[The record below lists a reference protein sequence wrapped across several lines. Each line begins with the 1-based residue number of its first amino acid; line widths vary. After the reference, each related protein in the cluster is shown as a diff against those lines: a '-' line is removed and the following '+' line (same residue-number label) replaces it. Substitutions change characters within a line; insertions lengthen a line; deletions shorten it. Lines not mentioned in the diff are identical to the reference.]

1 MTGFVLPAA
10 IGALFAMALYAS
22 ASTLR
27 SEYRDGGRGGARE
40 VATLYVSAA
49 VCASV
54 SVAVLLSGLRFP
66 GLYHQPSVALLILG
80 TIFAAAAFVYTTA
93 GMDALPESSTGYRQ
107 RLRKAVIVKVGLVM
121 CSFALYLCSA
131 VV

>member
-1 MTGFVLPAA
+1 MTGLVLPAA
-10 IGALFAMALYAS
+10 IGALFAVALYAS

-27 SEYRDGGRGGARE
+27 SGPRDGGRGGARE

-54 SVAVLLSGLRFP
+54 SVAVILSGLRFP
-66 GLYHQPSVALLILG
+66 GVYHQPSAALLIPS
-80 TIFAAAAFVYTTA
+80 TIFAAAAFIYNPA
-93 GMDALPESSTGYRQ
+93 GMDALPESSPGYRQ
-107 RLRKAVIVKVGLVM
+107 RLRKAVTVKVGLVM

>member
-40 VATLYVSAA
+40 VAVIYVFAA
-49 VCASV
+49 VCASM

-66 GLYHQPSVALLILG
+66 GLYHYPSAALLIPG
-80 TIFAAAAFVYTTA
+80 TIFAAAAFIYNPA
-93 GMDALPESSTGYRQ
+93 GMDALPESSPGYRQ
-107 RLRKAVIVKVGLVM
+107 RPRKAVTVKVGLVM